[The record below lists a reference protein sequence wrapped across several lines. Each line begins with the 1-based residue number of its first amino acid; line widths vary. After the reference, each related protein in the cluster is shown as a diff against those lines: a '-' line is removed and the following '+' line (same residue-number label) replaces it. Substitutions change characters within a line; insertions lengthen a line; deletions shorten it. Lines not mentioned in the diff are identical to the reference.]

1 MIHPCL
7 IPNGQ
12 VIIFNFPAGAGGKM
26 LQNCVG
32 LSRHCVLNK
41 AEYINWQINF
51 PEPISHVFYDQKLQW
66 ILQTVPAP
74 ADVKNWLAF
83 EMDKDDPC
91 GIGLFDFRKA
101 SPVSNPDIYALPKQ
115 NLWITLT
122 VHNFAATK
130 YYKSYWP
137 TMKHVCLVNNERFSR
152 SNLPKKNAKLNYDSD
167 WATLG
172 RTPDGSGFEFDV
184 DTTIHDTNKF
194 LDQVEKLYE
203 YLEFDDFQRDLISVY
218 HSKYIELHVESL

>member
-1 MIHPCL
+1 MINPCL

-41 AEYINWQINF
+41 VEYINWQINF
-51 PEPISHVFYDQKLQW
+51 SKSISQAFYQQKLQW
-66 ILQTVPAP
+66 ILQTVPTP
-74 ADVKNWLAF
+74 VDVKNWLAF

-101 SPVSNPDIYALPKQ
+101 QPVSNPDVYTLAKQ

-122 VHNFAATK
+122 VHNFAAAE

-137 TMKHVCLVNNERFSR
+137 TMKHVCLVNNEQFSK
-152 SNLPKKNAKLNYDSD
+152 SNLPKKNTEINYDSD

-172 RTPDGSGFEFDV
+172 CTPNGLGFEFDV
-184 DTTIHDTNKF
+184 DNTIYDTNKF

-203 YLEFDDFQRDLISVY
+203 YLEFDDFQRDLISAY
-218 HSKYIELHVESL
+218 HSKYIELHV